1 MTLEE
6 AKKQIRPVDQEA
18 VCAAQK
24 RWDSIA
30 KPLHSLGKMEKIVMQ
45 IAGITGSADVRLD
58 KRALVAM
65 CADNGVVE
73 EGVTQTGQEVTAI
86 VAENFLK
93 GDTSAC
99 VMCRQCG
106 TDVFPVDVGMA
117 SDTKVPSDLKVMM
130 GTRNMTKEPAMTYE
144 EAVQGIEA
152 GIEMVRRLKEQ
163 GYRLIATGEMGIGNT
178 TTSSAVASVLLNR
191 SVEEMTGRGAGLSG
205 EGLKRKIDAIKRAVK
220 LNEPDPFDP
229 VDVLAKVGGL
239 DIAGMAGVFMGG
251 AVYRIP
257 VVIDGFI
264 SCVAALVAQ
273 RISPLTKDYMIASHV
288 SREPAAA
295 MILEALEKEAVLH
308 GEMCLGEGSGA
319 VALFPFIDMGLAV
332 YESMRSEERR
342 VGKECRSR
350 WSPYH

>member
-99 VMCRQCG
+99 VMCRQCR

-220 LNEPDPFDP
+220 LNEPDSSDP

-332 YESMRSEERR
+332 YESMSTFEEIK
-342 VGKECRSR
+342 VEQ
-350 WSPYH
+350 YEELV

>member
-18 VCAAQK
+18 VCAEQK

-332 YESMRSEERR
+332 YESMSTFEEIK
-342 VGKECRSR
+342 VEQ
-350 WSPYH
+350 YEELV